1 MLYRHPMRDK
11 GMTMESAEML
21 KLKAR
26 QEQIKE
32 IMRWVD
38 DAEELAFLELE
49 SKQIDRQLKADNA
62 EIKLLFDKGVL

>member
-1 MLYRHPMRDK
+1 
-11 GMTMESAEML
+11 MESAEML

>member
-1 MLYRHPMRDK
+1 
-11 GMTMESAEML
+11 MESNEVL

-49 SKQIDRQLKADNA
+49 SKQIDRQLKADDA

>member
-1 MLYRHPMRDK
+1 
-11 GMTMESAEML
+11 MESTEVL

-49 SKQIDRQLKADNA
+49 SKQIDRQLKADDA
-62 EIKLLFDKGVL
+62 KIKRLFDKGVL

>member
-1 MLYRHPMRDK
+1 
-11 GMTMESAEML
+11 MESAEML

-49 SKQIDRQLKADNA
+49 SKQIDRQLKADDA

>member
-1 MLYRHPMRDK
+1 
-11 GMTMESAEML
+11 MTMESAEML

>member
-1 MLYRHPMRDK
+1 
-11 GMTMESAEML
+11 MESTEVL

-49 SKQIDRQLKADNA
+49 RKQIDRQLKADDA